1 MNHLNNCLLL
11 GKYHSIDIINDDIA
25 TLTIIVNDFDG
36 DITIPVI
43 IGTEVA
49 YQIIEKCEENSMIG
63 IKGKIDADEHGIII
77 KAEKLTFLSHEER
90 AD

>member
-11 GKYHSIDIINDDIA
+11 GKYHSIDVINDDIA
-25 TLTIIVNDFDG
+25 TLTIVVNDSDG

-49 YQIIEKCEENSMIG
+49 YQM
-63 IKGKIDADEHGIII
+63 
-77 KAEKLTFLSHEER
+77 
-90 AD
+90 

>member
-11 GKYHSIDIINDDIA
+11 GKYRSIDIINDDIA
-25 TLTIIVNDFDG
+25 IMTIIVKDFDG
-36 DITIPVI
+36 DITIPVV

-49 YQIIEKCEENSMIG
+49 YQIIEKCEENCMIG
-63 IKGKIDADEHGIII
+63 IKGKIDADEHGLII

>member
-11 GKYHSIDIINDDIA
+11 GKYHSINVINDDIA
-25 TLTIIVNDFDG
+25 TLSIVINDTNS

-49 YQIIEKCEENSMIG
+49 YQMVEKCEDNCMIG
-63 IKGKIDADEHGIII
+63 IKGKIDVDEHGLII
-77 KAEKLTFLSHEER
+77 KAEKITFLAHEER

>member
-36 DITIPVI
+36 DITIPVT
-43 IGTEVA
+43 IGTEIA
-49 YQIIEKCEENSMIG
+49 YQIIEKCEENCMIG
-63 IKGKIDADEHGIII
+63 IKGRIDADEHGLII

>member
-1 MNHLNNCLLL
+1 MNHLNNCFLW
-11 GKYHSIDIINDDIA
+11 GKYRSIDVINDDIA
-25 TLTIIVNDFDG
+25 TLAIVVNDFDS

-63 IKGKIDADEHGIII
+63 IKGKIDADEHGLII
-77 KAEKLTFLSHEER
+77 KAEKINFLARKER

>member
-11 GKYHSIDIINDDIA
+11 GKYHSIDVINDDIA
-25 TLTIIVNDFDG
+25 TLTIVVNDSNG

-49 YQIIEKCEENSMIG
+49 YQMIEKCEDNCMIG
-63 IKGKIDADEHGIII
+63 IKGKIDADKHGLII
-77 KAEKLTFLSHEER
+77 KAEKITFLAHEER
-90 AD
+90 VN

>member
-36 DITIPVI
+36 DITIPVV

-49 YQIIEKCEENSMIG
+49 YQIIEKCEENCMIG
-63 IKGKIDADEHGIII
+63 IKGKIDADEHDLII
-77 KAEKLTFLSHEER
+77 KAEKITFLSHEER

>member
-11 GKYHSIDIINDDIA
+11 GKYRSIDIINDDIA

-36 DITIPVI
+36 DITIPVV

-49 YQIIEKCEENSMIG
+49 YQIIEKCEENCMIG

-77 KAEKLTFLSHEER
+77 KAEKLTFLLHEER